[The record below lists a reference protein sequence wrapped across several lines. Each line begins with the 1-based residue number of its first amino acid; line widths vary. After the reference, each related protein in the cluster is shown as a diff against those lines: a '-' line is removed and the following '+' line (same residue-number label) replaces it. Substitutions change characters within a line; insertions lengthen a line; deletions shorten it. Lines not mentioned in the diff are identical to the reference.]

1 MARRTGARVSDG
13 GKMSF
18 AEHLLELRKRLTRA
32 ALSIVVGAVIGFI
45 LAEYVLDALRAPI
58 LAIAADQS
66 RAASLNYDS
75 ITGAFDLRMQIAIYV
90 GIVLA
95 SPVWLY
101 QIFAYI
107 TPALTRNEKRYTFGF
122 FFSAVPLFL
131 GGCASGFFV
140 FPHIVEV
147 LVSFSPPEDTSL
159 FNAKYYVDFAL
170 KLVFAVGVAFVLPV
184 FVVLLNFMG
193 VVSAKAILKAW
204 RVAILLITIF
214 CAIATPAA
222 DIFSMFLL
230 AIPMIALYFGAVG
243 VAFWHDRVAAKRAQ
257 KLSAEETGATSA

>member
-18 AEHLLELRKRLTRA
+18 AAHLLELRKRLVRA

-58 LAIAADQS
+58 IEIAQS
-66 RAASLNYDS
+66 RNASLNYDS

-90 GIVLA
+90 GIVIA

-107 TPALTRNEKRYTFGF
+107 TPALTRTEKKYTFGF

-131 GGCASGFFV
+131 AGCASGYFV

-193 VVSAKAILKAW
+193 VISAKAILKAW
-204 RVAILLITIF
+204 RLAILLITIF

-243 VAFWHDRVAAKRAQ
+243 IAFWHDRVAAKRAH
-257 KLSAEETGATSA
+257 KLLAEETGATSA

>member
-32 ALSIVVGAVIGFI
+32 ALSIVVGAIIGFV
-45 LAEYVLDALRAPI
+45 LAEFVLDALRAPI
-58 LAIAADQS
+58 VEIAQS
-66 RAASLNYDS
+66 RNASLNYDS

-90 GIVLA
+90 GIVIA

-101 QIFAYI
+101 QIFAYV
-107 TPALTRNEKRYTFGF
+107 TPALTRKEKKYTFGF
-122 FFSAVPLFL
+122 FFSAVPLCL
-131 GGCASGFFV
+131 AGCASGFLV

-170 KLVFAVGVAFVLPV
+170 KLVFAVGIAFVLPV

-193 VVSAKAILKAW
+193 VISARAILKAW
-204 RVAILLITIF
+204 RMAILLITVF

-230 AIPMIALYFGAVG
+230 AIPMVALYFGAVG
-243 VAFWHDRVAAKRAQ
+243 IAFWHDRVAAKRAQ
-257 KLSAEETGATSA
+257 KLLAEETGATSA

>member
-1 MARRTGARVSDG
+1 
-13 GKMSF
+13 MSF
-18 AEHLLELRKRLTRA
+18 AEHLIELRKRLFRA
-32 ALSIVVGAVIGFI
+32 AISIVVGAIAGFI
-45 LAEYVLDALRAPI
+45 LAKFVLDALRVPI
-58 LAIAADQS
+58 VEIAQS
-66 RAASLNYDS
+66 RNASLNYDS
-75 ITGAFDLRMQIAIYV
+75 ITGAFDLQMQIAIYV
-90 GIVLA
+90 GIVIA

-107 TPALTRNEKRYTFGF
+107 TPALTRKEKRYTFGF
-122 FFSAVPLFL
+122 FFSAVPLFIA
-131 GGCASGFFV
+131 GCASGFFV

-147 LVSFSPPEDTSL
+147 LVGFSPPEDTSL

-170 KLVFAVGVAFVLPV
+170 KLVVAVGVAFVLPV

-193 VVSAKAILKAW
+193 VISAKSILKSW
-204 RVAILLITIF
+204 RIAILLITVF

-243 VAFWHDRVAAKRAQ
+243 IAFWHDRVAAKRASR
-257 KLSAEETGATSA
+257 LLADEMGTPPA